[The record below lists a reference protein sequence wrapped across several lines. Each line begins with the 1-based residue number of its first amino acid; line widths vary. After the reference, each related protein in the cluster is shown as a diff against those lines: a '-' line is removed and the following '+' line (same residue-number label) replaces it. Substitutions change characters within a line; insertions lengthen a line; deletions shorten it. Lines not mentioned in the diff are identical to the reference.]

1 MWSRRGA
8 AAERG
13 QPLRA
18 PLVGPG
24 EQPRAGPG
32 EGGGGDGQGLCVGIC
47 FCVLRFTSTCAKSK
61 WRQGSRCRQGLVF
74 SCSFPKLGSGSSRGF
89 CAGGREVGVRESS
102 ILEAV
107 LGREFSEAGVGDEE
121 GQGL

>member
-13 QPLRA
+13 RPLRA
-18 PLVGPG
+18 PAVGPG

-32 EGGGGDGQGLCVGIC
+32 EGGGGGWAGPLCRDMLLCVTFHIHMCKKQVEARQQVQTGPC
-47 FCVLRFTSTCAKSK
+47 FLLLFPEAWQWEQQGVLR
-61 WRQGSRCRQGLVF
+61 
-74 SCSFPKLGSGSSRGF
+74 
-89 CAGGREVGVRESS
+89 GREVGVRESS